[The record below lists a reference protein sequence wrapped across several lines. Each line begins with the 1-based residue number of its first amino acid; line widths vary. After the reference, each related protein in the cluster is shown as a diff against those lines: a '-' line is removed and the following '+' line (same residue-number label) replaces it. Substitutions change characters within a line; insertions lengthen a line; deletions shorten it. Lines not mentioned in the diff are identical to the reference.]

1 MSDPKQT
8 EQAFLQRVKSGLD
21 EHEAQLDA
29 DTLRDL
35 RLARH
40 KALESLHKPR
50 RLWQPVG
57 LAALAATVAVVV
69 VSLHVLQPT
78 TPNTA
83 PGMDDMALLSAGD
96 DFDLYENLDFYQ
108 WLELEKHNG

>member
-1 MSDPKQT
+1 MSDPKQQQ
-8 EQAFLQRVKSGLD
+8 QAFLDRVKSALD

-29 DTLRDL
+29 NTMREL

-40 KALESLHKPR
+40 KALESLHQPR

-57 LAALAATVAVVV
+57 LAALAATVAIVV
-69 VSLHVLQPT
+69 VSLHVMQATPPSST
-78 TPNTA
+78 TA
-83 PGMDDMALLSAGD
+83 IEDMALLSASD
-96 DFDLYENLDFYQ
+96 EFELYENLDFYQ